1 MSNNEQALYIV
12 DDDDAVRDSLE
23 ALFVASGYDVRTFGT
38 ATDFL
43 KNYEPNNISCL
54 LLDVRMPDADGIDVL
69 EQLAAK
75 GGLPATIMITGHGD
89 VTMAVHA
96 LKVGAFDFVEKPF
109 VADGLVERVGAAV
122 RWGKDQQVERL
133 KASDAQEHLDTLTPR
148 EQDVMQQLVIGN
160 ANKVIARELGLSP
173 RTVEIHRARVMEKTG
188 ADSLSHLVRMAL
200 AAGYEPEA

>member
-1 MSNNEQALYIV
+1 MSNSEQALYIV

-23 ALFVASGYDVRTFGT
+23 ALFMASGYNVRTFGT

-43 KNYEPNNISCL
+43 KHYEPAKISCL
-54 LLDVRMPDADGIDVL
+54 LLDVRMPDGDGIDVL
-69 EQLAAK
+69 EKLAAQ
-75 GGLPATIMITGHGD
+75 GQLPATIMITGHGD

-109 VADGLVERVGAAV
+109 VADGLIERVGAAV
-122 RWGKDQQVERL
+122 RWGADQQAERM
-133 KASDAQEHLDTLTPR
+133 KAEDAQEHLNTLTPR

>member
-1 MSNNEQALYIV
+1 MGTSEQALYIV

-23 ALFVASGYDVRTFGT
+23 ALFVASGYTVETFAT
-38 ATDFL
+38 ATAFL
-43 KNYEPNNISCL
+43 DSYEPNKIQCL
-54 LLDVRMPDADGIDVL
+54 LLDVRMPDANGIEVL
-69 EQLAAK
+69 EQLAEK
-75 GGLPATIMITGHGD
+75 GELPATIIITGHGD

-109 VADGLVERVGAAV
+109 VADGLIERVAAAV
-122 RWGKDQQVERL
+122 RWGQDQKAERM
-133 KASDAQEHLDTLTPR
+133 KAAEAKEHLDTLTPR

-200 AAGYEPEA
+200 AAGYEPDV